1 MQAPG
6 PWDFHYREVWC
17 VPRNGVGQTR
27 QLGFTHHTQHHRIF
41 FQPKEGRAQARLS
54 KLGAPGA
61 VLSYT
66 SAVGPGGL
74 RLSLEER
81 EVPHRVTAQ
90 LEGGP
95 RTETPVWVQVVPPGH
110 ATSQSPPPFY
120 LQIPRNLGSSRPQ
133 GAEAERPRDPAKA
146 PRLVMG

>member
-27 QLGFTHHTQHHRIF
+27 QLGFTRHTQHHRIF
-41 FQPKEGRAQARLS
+41 FQPKEGRAQARLR
-54 KLGAPGA
+54 KLGTPGA

-74 RLSLEER
+74 RPLLQER
-81 EVPHRVTAQ
+81 EVPTPCDRTTRRGARHIDTGPGPCGAPGACNIAVT
-90 LEGGP
+90 
-95 RTETPVWVQVVPPGH
+95 
-110 ATSQSPPPFY
+110 SPIIY
-120 LQIPRNLGSSRPQ
+120 LQIPRNLAWRSPPGQ
-133 GAEAERPRDPAKA
+133 KEL
-146 PRLVMG
+146 RLRGP